1 MKLLV
6 VEDEALLRH
15 HLFTRLTDSGHVVEA
30 VANAEEALY
39 QTGQFNHDLAI
50 IDLGLPGMGGLDLIR
65 QLRTQAK
72 TFPILILTAR
82 GNWQD
87 KVEGLAAGADDY
99 VVKPF
104 QFEELEARLNALLRR
119 SSGFTQSTIVAGP
132 LLLDLNR
139 KQASL
144 DAEPL
149 ALTAYEYR
157 ILEYLMRHHQ
167 QVVPKDR
174 LMEQLYPDDDERD
187 PNVRCWSAACVASL
201 KVRAGSNRS
210 KPCAVSATCSMSAA
224 LDSFS
229 SRSFD
234 ARRHHVGGVVH
245 ARLAAGHAR
254 RVQPGIAG
262 LDRAAPGLG
271 CDHAD
276 LGGTYR
282 ERSPGDAGAVA

>member
-15 HLFTRLTDSGHVVEA
+15 HLQTRLTDSGHVVEA
-30 VANAEEALY
+30 VADATEALY
-39 QTGQFNHDLAI
+39 RSEQYNHDLAV

-65 QLRTQAK
+65 ELRSRGK
-72 TFPILILTAR
+72 IFPILILTAR

-119 SSGFTQSTIVAGP
+119 ASGFTQAAIVAGP

-139 KQASL
+139 KQATL
-144 DAEPL
+144 DAQPL

-167 QVVPKDR
+167 QVVSKDR

-187 PNVRCWSAACVASL
+187 PNVIEVLVGRL
-201 KVRAGSNRS
+201 RRKLEGPTGFRPIETVR
-210 KPCAVSATCSMSAA
+210 
-224 LDSFS
+224 
-229 SRSFD
+229 
-234 ARRHHVGGVVH
+234 
-245 ARLAAGHAR
+245 
-254 RVQPGIAG
+254 
-262 LDRAAPGLG
+262 GLG
-271 CDHAD
+271 Y
-276 LGGTYR
+276 LFT
-282 ERSPGDAGAVA
+282 ERCT

>member
-15 HLFTRLTDSGHVVEA
+15 HLYTRLTESGHVVEA

-39 QTGQFNHDLAI
+39 QASQYNHDLAVV
-50 IDLGLPGMGGLDLIR
+50 DLGLPGMGGLELIR
-65 QLRTQAK
+65 RLRADGK
-72 TFPILILTAR
+72 AFPVLILTAR

-87 KVEGLAAGADDY
+87 KVEGLATGADDY

-119 SSGFTQSTIVAGP
+119 SSGFIQSTIVAGP

-144 DAEPL
+144 DEQLL

-167 QVVPKDR
+167 QVVAKDR

-187 PNVRCWSAACVASL
+187 PNVIEVLVGRL
-201 KVRAGSNRS
+201 RRKLEGTQGFKPIETVR
-210 KPCAVSATCSMSAA
+210 
-224 LDSFS
+224 
-229 SRSFD
+229 
-234 ARRHHVGGVVH
+234 
-245 ARLAAGHAR
+245 
-254 RVQPGIAG
+254 
-262 LDRAAPGLG
+262 GLG
-271 CDHAD
+271 Y
-276 LGGTYR
+276 LFT
-282 ERSPGDAGAVA
+282 ERCK

>member
-15 HLFTRLTDSGHVVEA
+15 HLQTRLTESGHVVES

-39 QTGQFNHDLAI
+39 QTGQFNFDLAV

-65 QLRTQAK
+65 QLRSSGK

-104 QFEELEARLNALLRR
+104 QFEELDARLNALLRR
-119 SSGFTQSTIVAGP
+119 SSGFTQSTIAGP

-144 DAEPL
+144 DEEPL

-187 PNVRCWSAACVASL
+187 PNVIEVLVGRL
-201 KVRAGSNRS
+201 RRKLEGPGGFKPIDTVR
-210 KPCAVSATCSMSAA
+210 
-224 LDSFS
+224 
-229 SRSFD
+229 
-234 ARRHHVGGVVH
+234 
-245 ARLAAGHAR
+245 
-254 RVQPGIAG
+254 
-262 LDRAAPGLG
+262 GLG
-271 CDHAD
+271 Y
-276 LGGTYR
+276 LFN
-282 ERSPGDAGAVA
+282 ERCT

>member
-65 QLRTQAK
+65 QLRTQTK

-82 GNWQD
+82 SSWQD
-87 KVEGLAAGADDY
+87 KVEGLKVGADDY
-99 VVKPF
+99 LVKPF
-104 QFEELEARLNALLRR
+104 HVEELLARINALVRR

-144 DAEPL
+144 DEQPL

-167 QVVPKDR
+167 QVVAKDR

-187 PNVRCWSAACVASL
+187 PNVIEVLVGRLRRKLEGPAGF
-201 KVRAGSNRS
+201 KPIDTVR
-210 KPCAVSATCSMSAA
+210 
-224 LDSFS
+224 
-229 SRSFD
+229 
-234 ARRHHVGGVVH
+234 
-245 ARLAAGHAR
+245 
-254 RVQPGIAG
+254 
-262 LDRAAPGLG
+262 GLG
-271 CDHAD
+271 Y
-276 LGGTYR
+276 LFN
-282 ERSPGDAGAVA
+282 ERCR